1 MLMII
6 VCEHFE
12 HWIYV
17 DQVSFA
23 CIDSFHFVYNW
34 PK

>member
-6 VCEHFE
+6 VCEQFE

-23 CIDSFHFVYNW
+23 CTDSFHV
-34 PK
+34 